1 MMKFS
6 KYLLFSLIMTS
17 CSHIFAN
24 DAIIGKWKN
33 IDDQTGFSKGIIEI
47 YKESD
52 GSYSGR
58 VHEITPHPGYTP
70 KEICDKCTGADRNK
84 PTIGM
89 KVLRNFHTNEKKD
102 TQYIAGTILD
112 PTSGKLY
119 KGTLNLRAN
128 GKRLA
133 LRGYIGVELI
143 GRSQTWIRS
152 E

>member
-6 KYLLFSLIMTS
+6 KYILFSLLCTS
-17 CSHIFAN
+17 SFYALAN
-24 DAIIGKWKN
+24 DAIVGKWKN
-33 IDDQTGFSKGIIEI
+33 IDDQTGFSKGIIEV
-47 YKESD
+47 YKEAD
-52 GSYSGR
+52 GSYSGK
-58 VHEITPHPGYTP
+58 VYEITPHPGYTP
-70 KEICDKCTGADRNK
+70 KEICDKCTGSDRNQ

-89 KVLRNFHTNEKKD
+89 KVLRNFRAND
-102 TQYIAGTILD
+102 TKMNQYVAGTILD

-119 KGTLNLRAN
+119 KGILNLRAN

-143 GRSQTWIRS
+143 GRSQTWIRA